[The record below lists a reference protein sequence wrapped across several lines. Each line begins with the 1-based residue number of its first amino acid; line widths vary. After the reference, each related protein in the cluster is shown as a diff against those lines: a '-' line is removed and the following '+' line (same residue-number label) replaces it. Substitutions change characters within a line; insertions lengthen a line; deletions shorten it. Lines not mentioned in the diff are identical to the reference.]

1 TGRVLVQLT
10 TKGRRRVARS
20 RVLLGFDRVQR
31 ALRTCFSWLE
41 PERAR
46 RDIAL
51 LKYNARFVARGF
63 GDTSTYGD
71 FIDECFNPK
80 PPVFGRKRQRP
91 ARGADFPATHD
102 DARPPDTPVLPTA
115 PTPKPA
121 PAPSEA
127 QPSQPA
133 PLGIDDDWRV
143 NVLDAIAA
151 WRDGPFP

>member
-10 TKGRRRVARS
+10 AKGRHCVAKARRRL
-20 RVLLGFDRVQR
+20 RFRRVQR

-46 RDIAL
+46 RDIAM

-80 PPVFGRKRQRP
+80 PPVFGQSTAP
-91 ARGADFPATHD
+91 LAGGAY
-102 DARPPDTPVLPTA
+102 A
-115 PTPKPA
+115 PTPEPA
-121 PAPSEA
+121 PAPA
-127 QPSQPA
+127 RPQTPQTPQT
-133 PLGIDDDWRV
+133 PML
-143 NVLDAIAA
+143 
-151 WRDGPFP
+151 